1 MNPIAWKLQASEGYL
16 LSKPINTKIT
26 DLLYVDDLKVYAASE
41 AKLKVVLREV
51 QAAMGDIGL
60 LWNERKCAV
69 VSVKRG
75 CLQELAPGL
84 KIDEQQLIKSLTE
97 DSQYKFLGVLESI
110 KQEDSLVLESAARV
124 YLQRL
129 SVIWSSPLSDHHKVV
144 ATNQFALPVL
154 VYFMWTQV
162 WPITE
167 LQRLDRESRKIMV
180 ENGGKHPP
188 GTSDLLYLPRK
199 VAGRGLKSIEAEY
212 KLTKV
217 KAAVRLCNNSD
228 PTMQLVRR
236 FEEKARRTGR
246 HSLIGDAQRFAEELG
261 MKLELR
267 CPDPSGTT
275 EQGEVIGG
283 RKIGVWAKKA
293 VQSKRFEDT
302 KERDLQISLMCLS

>member
-1 MNPIAWKLQASEGYL
+1 M
-16 LSKPINTKIT
+16 
-26 DLLYVDDLKVYAASE
+26 YVDDLKVYAASE

-69 VSVKRG
+69 VNVKRG

-144 ATNQFALPVL
+144 ATNQFVLPVL

-180 ENGGKHPP
+180 ENGGKHPL

-199 VAGRGLKSIEAEY
+199 V
-212 KLTKV
+212 
-217 KAAVRLCNNSD
+217 
-228 PTMQLVRR
+228 
-236 FEEKARRTGR
+236 
-246 HSLIGDAQRFAEELG
+246 
-261 MKLELR
+261 
-267 CPDPSGTT
+267 
-275 EQGEVIGG
+275 GG
-283 RKIGVWAKKA
+283 RDLS
-293 VQSKRFEDT
+293 QSKRST
-302 KERDLQISLMCLS
+302 SSLRSRRQ